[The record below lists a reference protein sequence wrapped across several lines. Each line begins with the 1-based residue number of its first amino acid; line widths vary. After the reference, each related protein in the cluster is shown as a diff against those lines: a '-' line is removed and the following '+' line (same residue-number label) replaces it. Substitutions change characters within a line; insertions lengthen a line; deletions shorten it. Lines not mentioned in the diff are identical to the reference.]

1 MKPNA
6 NIPQFSRPTLPGA
19 ALKRE
24 IRRVLWTMSALVL
37 AVAVTA
43 LFLAGTAAALAA
55 LMGGL
60 SLVAAVLVQSR
71 VLRHQGIP
79 HPKAM
84 FAQILVAELVKVGVA
99 LILLVIG
106 LRHFGTHAVWFLTA
120 FLAALAAYLLVL
132 LFKTHS

>member
-1 MKPNA
+1 MEPNA
-6 NIPQFSRPTLPGA
+6 NIPQFSRPTPLGE

-24 IRRVLWTMSALVL
+24 IRRVLWTMLALVL
-37 AVAVTA
+37 AIAVAA
-43 LFLAGTAAALAA
+43 LFIAGAVAALAA

-60 SLVAAVLVQSR
+60 SMVAAVLVQSR

-84 FAQILVAELVKVGVA
+84 FAQILVAELVKVVVA

-106 LRHFGTHAVWFLTA
+106 LHRFGTHAAWFLAA
-120 FLAALAAYLLVL
+120 FVAALAAYLLVL